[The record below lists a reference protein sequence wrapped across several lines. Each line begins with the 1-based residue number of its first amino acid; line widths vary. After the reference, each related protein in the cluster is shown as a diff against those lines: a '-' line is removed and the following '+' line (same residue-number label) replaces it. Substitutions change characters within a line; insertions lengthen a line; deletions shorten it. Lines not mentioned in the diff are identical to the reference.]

1 MPPKAAA
8 HYDEHMRI
16 VYKGVVQGV
25 GFRPAVYRA
34 AKRFGLSGTVRNYGS
49 DVIVDVNDGD
59 LFQQSFIS
67 EIPPLAQIDEVI
79 VIDLPLPPDTEGFHI
94 IGSQTGHF
102 GMSIPTDIR
111 ICRECLD
118 DIKNGRRMDYPFTTC
133 TNCGPRFTLLED
145 LPYDRDSTA
154 MDEFPMC
161 PDCLKEYSDPFDR
174 RFHHQ
179 TICCPKCGPSYRL
192 TGKDGTTI
200 YGDPIEEFARM
211 LSEGKI
217 GVMKSWGGM
226 HICCTLD
233 NIAKLRKW
241 YGREQKP
248 FAIMVRD
255 ETSVNKFGNPTDEE
269 MKYLTSEHRPIV
281 LVRKK
286 PFEIT
291 DLISPGLDNIGIFLP
306 YTIAQ
311 HLVFTHLK
319 KDALVMTSANVPGE
333 PMIVDDSEIFELGAD
348 MYLIHN
354 QRISNRADDSVLRM
368 FGERSFFIRRSRGH
382 IPSYIQIPLGGSV
395 VSVGAHENLT
405 GSIAVDRR
413 IHPTQH
419 IGDGDGIGVIDYL
432 EDAIKTHIRL
442 LDCRPE
448 IIAMDLHPGYANRSL
463 AKRLAEEF
471 NSNIIEVQHHWAHA
485 ASLMIDNYT
494 ESAVALTLDGSGYG
508 TDGTVWGGEVLSADL
523 SSFTRIATMEG
534 IPLLGSEKAL
544 YDLRRLRFAID
555 AMNKVE
561 NDSFSDSESS
571 VLMKMMNNSVKCSS
585 MGRLMDALSYSLGI
599 CSVRT
604 YDGEPAMKLEPYLA
618 RGKLIPGFET
628 EIKNNIVRTVEL
640 FSRIGKEDKADTAYS
655 IIYNIMK
662 CLTESAID
670 AAYSKGIE
678 QIGITGGVSYN
689 STVCKMFSE
698 IAKDSGHGL
707 IFHNSIPNGDGGVS
721 VGQAAIA
728 LKMIQ

>member
-34 AKRFGLSGTVRNYGS
+34 AKRFNLSGTVRNHGS

-59 LFQQSFIS
+59 LFQQSFLS
-67 EIPPLAQIDEVI
+67 DIPPLAQIDEVI
-79 VIDLPLPPDTEGFHI
+79 VIDLPLPTGTEGFHI
-94 IGSQTGHF
+94 IDSQTGHS

-118 DIKNGRRMDYPFTTC
+118 DIKNGRRKDYPFTTC
-133 TNCGPRFTLLED
+133 TNCGPRFTLLDD
-145 LPYDRDSTA
+145 LPYDRSATS
-154 MDEFPMC
+154 MDDFPMC
-161 PDCLKEYSDPFDR
+161 PDCHKEYSDPFDR

-179 TICCPKCGPSYRL
+179 TVCCPECGPSYRL
-192 TGKDGTTI
+192 VGKDGTAI
-200 YGDPIEEFARM
+200 PGDPIEEFARM

-226 HICCTLD
+226 HICCTLE
-233 NIAKLRKW
+233 NISKMRKW

-248 FAIMVRD
+248 FAIMVKD
-255 ETSVNKFGNPTDEE
+255 GSSANKYGSPTDDEL
-269 MKYLTSEHRPIV
+269 KNLTSEHRPIV
-281 LVRKK
+281 LVKKK
-286 PFEIT
+286 PSEIT
-291 DLISPGLDNIGIFLP
+291 NKLSPGLDNIGLFLP

-319 KDALVMTSANVPGE
+319 NDALVMTSANVPGE
-333 PMIVDDSEIFELGAD
+333 PMIVDDDEIFELGAD
-348 MYLIHN
+348 IYLIHN

-368 FGERSFFIRRSRGH
+368 FGERTFFIRRSRGH
-382 IPSYIQIPLGGSV
+382 IPSFIRIPLDGSV
-395 VSVGAHENLT
+395 VAVGAHENLT
-405 GSIAVDRR
+405 GSIADNRR

-432 EDAIKTHIRL
+432 EEAIRTHIRL

-448 IIAMDLHPGYANRSL
+448 IIALDLHPGYSNRAL
-463 AKRLAEEF
+463 AKRLSEEYD
-471 NSNIIEVQHHWAHA
+471 SKIIEVQHHWAHA
-485 ASLMIDNYT
+485 ASLMVDNFA

-508 TDGTVWGGEVLSADL
+508 TDGTAWGGEVLAADL
-523 SSFTRIATMEG
+523 SSFTRAARMEG

-561 NDSFSDSESS
+561 NNSFSANESS
-571 VLMKMMNNSVKCSS
+571 ILMKMMNTSVSCSS

-604 YDGEPAMKLEPYLA
+604 YDGEPAMKLEPLLA

-628 EIKNNIVRTVEL
+628 DIKNGVVRTVEL
-640 FSRIGKEDKADTAYS
+640 FTRIGKEDKADTAYS

-670 AAYSKGIE
+670 AADSKGIE
-678 QIGITGGVSYN
+678 HIGITGGVSYN
-689 STVCKMFSE
+689 SAVCKMFSE
-698 IAKDSGHGL
+698 IAKDSGHEL